1 MPEREAV
8 AAAAAAAATTA
19 ARDVRP
25 ESSRRQ
31 LRPLQRPA
39 PGPLVSRTRALV
51 EEQGRR
57 EARLGSASGAPRAPP
72 SFFVP
77 APGAAAL
84 VPARLPGPSA
94 GGESPTAP
102 GARISLCGAQRVG
115 CGSLPTTSARR
126 FGPGRSGAE
135 HE

>member
-8 AAAAAAAATTA
+8 AAAAATTA

-84 VPARLPGPSA
+84 VPRSSAWPVCRRRESDGARSADLALWSTARRLRFSLYHFCPALRPGPLRCRA
-94 GGESPTAP
+94 
-102 GARISLCGAQRVG
+102 
-115 CGSLPTTSARR
+115 
-126 FGPGRSGAE
+126 
-135 HE
+135 